1 MTRLCGVVLT
11 LMLLTSP
18 AQAQGVKPIVKYGK
32 WVLVAGAAAMNYLA
46 LQAHNDA
53 EDSFNALEAH
63 CLDSQQRCALGPDGS
78 YLDPTSEDFY
88 QASLHYDRVARGWLI
103 GGEIALAGAA
113 ALFVWELTQPKGRPG
128 NIPFEPEIRSIR
140 GGGTG
145 VGLRFA
151 F

>member
-1 MTRLCGVVLT
+1 MTRICAVALT
-11 LMLLTSP
+11 LTVLTSP
-18 AQAQGVKPIVKYGK
+18 AQAQGSKPVVKYGK

-46 LQAHNDA
+46 LQAHNQAD
-53 EDSFNALEAH
+53 DSFDTLEAN
-63 CLDSQQRCALGPDGS
+63 CLESRQRCALGPDGS

-88 QASLHYDRVARGWLI
+88 QASLHYDRVARSWLI
-103 GGEIALAGAA
+103 GGELALAGAA

-128 NIPFEPEIRSIR
+128 NIPFEPEVRSMR
-140 GGGTG
+140 SGATG